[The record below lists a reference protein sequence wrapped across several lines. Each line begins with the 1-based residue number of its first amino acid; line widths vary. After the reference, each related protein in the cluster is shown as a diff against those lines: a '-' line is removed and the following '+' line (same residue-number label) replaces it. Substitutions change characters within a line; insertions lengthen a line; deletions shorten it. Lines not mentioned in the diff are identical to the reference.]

1 MTAMPIRKGVTQVE
15 VIKFIKH
22 YIVVRF
28 GIPKPIIV
36 DNVMVFTGVKMGRFT

>member
-1 MTAMPIRKGVTQVE
+1 

-28 GIPKPIIV
+28 GIPKLIIV
-36 DNVMVFTGVKMGRFT
+36 DNATVFIGVKMG